1 MKKFSTYLVVM
12 FMIVFWILR
21 IVITLSAEMGSNF
34 LGITPINE
42 TFEIVILFA
51 TLVCAILIVK
61 RKLVGSLL
69 YLAIHAV
76 YFGGDVTDKLNI
88 MANNGQLTVAQSTDF
103 IFSVIGIILPL
114 AVLLDLLLDKNSEV
128 GHLNIGA
135 GRTVY
140 QSLTLINKAV
150 EDGSF
155 YKNEEFDRKL
165 DDRADKN
172 NYRTM

>member
-21 IVITLSAEMGSNF
+21 IVITLASELGKDFMGVK
-34 LGITPINE
+34 PINK
-42 TFEIVILFA
+42 TFEIAILFITLLCVILIA
-51 TLVCAILIVK
+51 K

-69 YLAIHAV
+69 YLAVHAV
-76 YFGGDVTDKLNI
+76 YFGGDITDKLNMMSANGKLT
-88 MANNGQLTVAQSTDF
+88 MAQNTDLM
-103 IFSVIGIILPL
+103 FSLIGIILPL
-114 AVLLDLLLDKNSEV
+114 AVLIDLLLDKNRKD
-128 GHLNIGA
+128 NPKDKK
-135 GRTVY
+135 T
-140 QSLTLINKAV
+140 
-150 EDGSF
+150 DWF